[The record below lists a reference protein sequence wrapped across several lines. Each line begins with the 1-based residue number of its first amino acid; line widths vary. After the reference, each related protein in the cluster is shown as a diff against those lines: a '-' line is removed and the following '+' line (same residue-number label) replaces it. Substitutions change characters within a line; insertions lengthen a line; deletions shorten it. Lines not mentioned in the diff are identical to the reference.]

1 MNPELLAELGLEP
14 ADDANATLAAQTH
27 PADWQNPTPNGR
39 YNLVVVGGGTA
50 GLVAAAGAA
59 GLGAKVALV
68 ERRLLGGDCLNTG
81 CVPSKALLAAARSA
95 AQARRAGE
103 FGIRT
108 GAVDVDFA
116 AVMQRVRGIRAQI
129 SPHDSADRFRRLGVD
144 VYFGSAAF
152 ASPGRLEVG
161 GTTLDYR
168 KALIATGARAELPPV
183 PGLDALA
190 PLTHE
195 TLFNLTRLPPRLVIL
210 GGGPI
215 GCEMAQAFARLGSR
229 VTLLQRAPR
238 LLPREEPAAS
248 QALLAA
254 LRAEGVDVRLATTL
268 ERGDREPAG
277 GLPRVWVRSTSTGT
291 TESVV
296 GDAFLVATGRR
307 PQVEG
312 LGLERVGV
320 AVDPQRGVVVDD
332 FLRTTHPD
340 IFAAGDVCLATQFT
354 HAADFAA
361 RVVLQNA
368 LFAGRRRFSAL
379 TIPWCTY
386 TDPEVAHV
394 GLSPLDAEARGLAT
408 AIYERE
414 FRQVDRATAAG
425 ETAGFVRIL
434 TRRGSDRILGATL
447 VGAHAGEWVGEIA
460 VAMAAGLGLGRLA
473 QVIHPYPTF
482 AEALRQCG
490 DAYQRTRLTPRV
502 RRLFG
507 HWLAWTRS

>member
-1 MNPELLAELGLEP
+1 MTSAYLSALGLEP
-14 ADDANATLAAQTH
+14 ADGANTTLAEQTH
-27 PADWQNPTPNGR
+27 PADWQNPPPTGR
-39 YNLVVVGGGTA
+39 YNLVVIGGGTA

-59 GLGAKVALV
+59 GLGAKVALI

-81 CVPSKALLAAARSA
+81 CVPSKALLAAARA
-95 AQARRAGE
+95 AAHARRAGH

-108 GAVDVDFA
+108 GPVEVDFA
-116 AVMQRVRGIRAQI
+116 AVMQRVRAIRAQI
-129 SPHDSADRFRRLGVD
+129 SPHDSAARFRGLGVD
-144 VYFGSAAF
+144 VFFGAAEF
-152 ASPGRLEVG
+152 AEPGRIVVENS
-161 GTTLDYR
+161 TLTYR
-168 KALIATGARAELPPV
+168 KALIATGARAVLPPI
-183 PGLDALA
+183 PGLDTVA

-195 TLFNLTRLPPRLVIL
+195 TLFNLTQLPPRLLIL

-229 VTLLQRAPR
+229 VTLFQRDAR
-238 LLPREEPAAS
+238 LVPREEPAAS
-248 QALLAA
+248 QVLADV
-254 LRAEGVDVRLATTL
+254 LRSEGVDVRLGTTL
-268 ERGDREPAG
+268 ERCERDADHGTCRAW
-277 GLPRVWVRSTSTGT
+277 LRTTATGAS
-291 TESVV
+291 EAIV
-296 GDAFLVATGRR
+296 GDALLVATGRQ
-307 PQVEG
+307 PQVNG
-312 LGLERVGV
+312 LGLDRVGV

-368 LFAGRRRFSAL
+368 LFAGRRRLSAL

-386 TDPEVAHV
+386 TDPEIAHV
-394 GLSPLDAEARGLAT
+394 GLYPHEAEARGMAT
-408 AIYERE
+408 TVYERE
-414 FRQVDRATAAG
+414 FRQVDRATASG
-425 ETAGFVRIL
+425 ETVGFVRML
-434 TRRGSDRILGATL
+434 VRRGTDRLVGATL

-502 RRLFG
+502 RRFFAG
-507 HWLAWTRS
+507 WLAWRRS